1 MRSILALC
9 IVLVTAAFPALS
21 AESYRSGSLEITR
34 PWARATP
41 KGATV
46 AGGYMQIRNSGTT
59 PDRLIGGSSDAAQ
72 RFEIHTMTMDQGVM
86 RMREL
91 KDGLEIKPGETIELR
106 PGSLHVMFVDL
117 KQPLAKGQPV
127 KAALI
132 FEKAGR
138 VDVDFAVEAIGAPST
153 GHGHGGAKH

>member
-1 MRSILALC
+1 MRSTLALC
-9 IVLVTAAFPALS
+9 IVLLTTALPARS
-21 AESYRSGSLEITR
+21 AETYRAGSLEITR

-46 AGGYMQIRNSGTT
+46 AGAYMQIRNSGTA
-59 PDRLIGGSSDAAQ
+59 PDRLIGGSSDAGKG
-72 RFEIHTMTMDQGVM
+72 FEIHTITMDQGIM
-86 RMREL
+86 RMREV
-91 KDGLEIKPGETIELR
+91 KEGLEIKPGETVELK
-106 PGSLHVMFVDL
+106 PGSLHAMFVDL
-117 KQPLAKGQPV
+117 KQPLVKGRPV
-127 KAALI
+127 KATLV